1 MSLQLADQLFTHCLF
16 GCYISLTLLLS
27 SPCPSPHV
35 THLVK
40 RADIVYVCLCRNAM
54 DKMIAIYRQNPSLGD
69 EKAVAQSLEPTL
81 VRLDELN
88 AELYKFKV

>member
-1 MSLQLADQLFTHCLF
+1 
-16 GCYISLTLLLS
+16 
-27 SPCPSPHV
+27 
-35 THLVK
+35 
-40 RADIVYVCLCRNAM
+40 M

-81 VRLDELN
+81 VRLDEQN